1 MYEKITVAFLLSG
14 EKQIQHL
21 FSEPV
26 IILIIFA
33 VMSGIIGTILLIS
46 FVIRRL
52 IKKSSLDIKPPSL
65 EDTGLPLNS
74 MEMGQTEKSR
84 QR

>member
-1 MYEKITVAFLLSG
+1 MYEKITVAFLLS
-14 EKQIQHL
+14 
-21 FSEPV
+21 V